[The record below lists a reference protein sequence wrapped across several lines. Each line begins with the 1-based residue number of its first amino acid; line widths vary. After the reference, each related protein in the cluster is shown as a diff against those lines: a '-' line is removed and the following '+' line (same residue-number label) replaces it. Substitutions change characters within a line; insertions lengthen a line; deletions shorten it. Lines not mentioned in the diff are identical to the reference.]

1 MSTNI
6 LNRPE
11 KVILG
16 VCKQL
21 ALLTKIELVIVRIV
35 FIIAACLSGV
45 GIGVYLIL
53 YFVLINLK
61 ETNNNNIITSQ
72 DNQLNKVVNVTCVGG
87 IIGLLTESPQNKL
100 DNIIKTEN
108 ANGWKVVQ
116 VIPSA
121 RGYILLYRLIILILT
136 LFLYTTVDGYYVI
149 MERNK

>member
-61 ETNNNNIITSQ
+61 ETNNNLVYYQSI
-72 DNQLNKVVNVTCVGG
+72 L
-87 IIGLLTESPQNKL
+87 GLKISMFH
-100 DNIIKTEN
+100 
-108 ANGWKVVQ
+108 Q
-116 VIPSA
+116 VIA
-121 RGYILLYRLIILILT
+121 LLYYISKP
-136 LFLYTTVDGYYVI
+136 G
-149 MERNK
+149 